1 MYDNVTK
8 ILLRYFQT
16 KNTDYAVLLNGSWGC
31 GKTYYVDKILRPEIE
46 KQNGKLLYVSLHG
59 VSNNDQVGLQIACAL
74 IAGKTARP
82 IYEITSAFSISSVLS
97 AFGDKWWVKL
107 WPTLVATFGK
117 LKWWGKIPAL
127 DKDRS
132 FIVIDD
138 LERAA
143 GERELHCILGWV
155 YESFIKHGFH
165 VLLVCDETQK
175 KDDAL
180 YHKSKEKYVRRT
192 IDLTAGEHGL
202 LVEFAKSRCAVRKGL
217 YDSIE
222 GSYLKFVEGL
232 KVENLRT
239 VAMMLDGLVE
249 LLGGLDLEFANKYA
263 QLMFECTAPVFH
275 AMATGL
281 VGADDLKD
289 EPWYKS
295 VQSVRWFYA
304 SEEKR
309 KDATGGLLTAC
320 HFVDRYDA
328 LFGRNYIV
336 FPSVIEFVQ
345 TGNLTADKIM
355 AEVRKKFENGGSPEQ
370 VAYGRLQSYYEMD
383 EEPLLQVLQA
393 VMDGLEKGAY
403 TLEDIVNICMR
414 FVGIKKDLYVSS
426 WPYDEDLTKMFLRY
440 ADIRIGMQHEVPS
453 EEELTEIRMRRRHLS
468 SRESLVQ
475 PLMEHIN
482 QYYASLV
489 EKADRDSVSGLF
501 EALQKGDFSR
511 AASCAEG
518 RCGDHK
524 VFRELAKYGCFAD
537 VAKLSVAGLNFLR
550 GQAHLHIQQISN
562 AGDFESDQV
571 FPLRDLAEHLRS
583 YAETDTTLTPSRKRR
598 LTETADAFDA
608 TWKHIVRT
616 MGEGTRKIFVQE
628 HGDPAE
634 LLINSVVGRDGQTR
648 SGSGD

>member
-232 KVENLRT
+232 RVENLRT
-239 VAMMLDGLVE
+239 VAMLLDGLVE
-249 LLGGLDLEFANKYA
+249 LLGEVDSDFANKYA

-281 VGADDLKD
+281 IGTDDLADD
-289 EPWYKS
+289 PWYRS
-295 VQSVRWFYA
+295 LQSVRCFYA
-304 SEEKR
+304 TEEKR
-309 KDATGGLLTAC
+309 QDAEGGLLKAC
-320 HFVDRYDA
+320 HFVDKYDS
-328 LFGRNYIV
+328 LFGHNYVV
-336 FPSVIEFVQ
+336 FPSVIEFVL
-345 TGNLTADKIM
+345 TGNLNAGRIM

-370 VAYGRLQSYYEMD
+370 IAYGQLQSYHVM
-383 EEPLLQVLQA
+383 EEGPLLQVMQ
-393 VMDGLEKGAY
+393 VVVVGLEKGAY

-426 WPYDEDLTKMFLRY
+426 WPYDEDITKMFLRY

-453 EEELTEIRMRRRHLS
+453 EEELTEIRLRRRHLS
-468 SRESLVQ
+468 SSESIVQ

-482 QYYASLV
+482 QYYESLV

-537 VAKLSVAGLNFLR
+537 VSKLSVAGLDFLR
-550 GQAHLHIQQISN
+550 GQAHLHIRRISN
-562 AGDFESDQV
+562 AGDFGSDQV
-571 FPLRDLAEHLRS
+571 FPLRDLATYLRS
-583 YAETDTTLTPSRKRR
+583 SAEADSTLAPSRKRR
-598 LTETADAFDA
+598 LIEAADEFDA

-616 MGEGTRKIFVQE
+616 MGEGTRKAFVQKYGE
-628 HGDPAE
+628 PAE
-634 LLINSVVGRDGQTR
+634 LLITSVVGQDGQLDT
-648 SGSGD
+648 GML